1 MGLLR
6 ADLQA
11 MINLPATKAGRRVLV
26 GTLLG
31 LGLLATMAWWLA
43 QAIVEQPR
51 LLRTIAHSG
60 ADSLHG
66 LIGYG
71 LMVCPLVATWLGLS
85 LAQRQLF
92 EAPEL
97 LLWRQAP
104 LPAWRPALQV
114 LARACL
120 LSCCWALALAG
131 PFVMALL
138 ARSPAPAWAYA
149 LVPVAVAGATVPVLA
164 TLLAVQIVLV
174 RFFAGRVL
182 RAVFAIVGA
191 LASVGFSA
199 WLLLTMLAPGHERER
214 SVTAAAAATGELP
227 YTVDQ
232 GAALLAAAA
241 RGEFDSRA
249 LLGLLAWLLLAVMLF
264 RTAAHLHARA
274 HERHLAAEPPFFR
287 RPGRRWPASV
297 AATVRNKEFAQVLQ
311 QPGALIGFLV
321 FAVLVFALA
330 KNRLLVGGILGD
342 ARLPRD
348 VAHVGVLVIQ
358 WFLAV
363 LLVLYAHMGRL
374 SLWDGAQW
382 SLYMSSPVAPRAILR
397 GKLTAIFVFLLWP
410 LLLVAVSGAQMLG
423 ADATTLLTFTGI
435 ALGGTGAAVGVL
447 AVVGTWPRLM
457 RPDEGGQILHG
468 GKNFFAAM
476 LLVFAFYVA
485 MAPGAAGAMA
495 IAEHARRLGPSSTVL
510 HDLAPQV
517 VCVALLFGALFAA
530 LGIWIGGRN
539 FRVLLAPR

>member
-11 MINLPATKAGRRVLV
+11 LGNLPATKAGRRVLV

-51 LLRTIAHSG
+51 LVRLIPHAG

-104 LPAWRPALQV
+104 LPGWRPALQV
-114 LARACL
+114 LVRACF

-149 LVPVAVAGATVPVLA
+149 LVPLAVAGATVPVLA
-164 TLLAVQIVLV
+164 VLLTVQIVLV

-199 WLLLTMLAPGHERER
+199 WLLMTMLAPGHERER
-214 SVTAAAAATGELP
+214 SVAAAAQAARDLP
-227 YTVDQ
+227 WTVDQ
-232 GAALLAAAA
+232 AAALLAAAA
-241 RGEFDSRA
+241 RGEFDPHA
-249 LLGLLAWLLLAVMLF
+249 LLGLLVWLLLAVMLF
-264 RTAAHLHARA
+264 RTAAHLHPRA
-274 HERHLAAEPPFFR
+274 HERHLAAEPPLFR

-330 KNRLLVGGILGD
+330 KNQLLVGGILGD
-342 ARLPRD
+342 ERLPRD
-348 VAHVGVLVIQ
+348 VAHVGVLMIQ

-382 SLYMSSPVAPRAILR
+382 SLYMASPAAPRAILR

-410 LLLVAVSGAQMLG
+410 LLLVAVGGAQMLG
-423 ADATTLLTFTGI
+423 AGAASLLTFTGI

-457 RPDEGGQILHG
+457 RPDEAGQILHG
-468 GKNFFAAM
+468 GKNFFASM
-476 LLVFAFYVA
+476 LLVFTFYVA
-485 MAPGAAGAMA
+485 IAPGALYA
-495 IAEHARRLGPSSTVL
+495 ILLAEHARRLGPSSTVL
-510 HDLAPQV
+510 HDLALQV
-517 VCVALLFGALFAA
+517 VGAALLFGAVVAS

-539 FRVLLAPR
+539 FRHLLAPR